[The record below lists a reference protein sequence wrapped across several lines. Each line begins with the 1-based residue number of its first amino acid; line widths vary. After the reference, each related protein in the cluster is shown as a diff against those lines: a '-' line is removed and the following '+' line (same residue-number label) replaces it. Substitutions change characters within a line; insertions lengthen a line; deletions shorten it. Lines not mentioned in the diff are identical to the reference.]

1 MALAGQVLG
10 RRDPAGLVLIWHD
23 SHSNIVDVIT
33 RRNNRTFALFQGLG
47 QREVLETYIT
57 SLGHV
62 YDPHTD
68 YYDKSDLDNF
78 AIEMTK
84 TLFGIGATL
93 ISMTRLYDHHGPDPI
108 RPGPPRARNQGG
120 MTALLGSPKDQ

>member
-1 MALAGQVLG
+1 MATTIALHDYLQEKLAGESPTGLAGQVLD
-10 RRDPAGLVLIWHD
+10 RKNPAALVLIWHD
-23 SHSNIVDVIT
+23 FHSNIVDVIT
-33 RRNNRTFALFQGLG
+33 RRNNRVL
-47 QREVLETYIT
+47 RYYKDWDSEKVLETYIT

-93 ISMTRLYDHHGPDPI
+93 T
-108 RPGPPRARNQGG
+108 PRR
-120 MTALLGSPKDQ
+120 